1 MRLFMLE
8 LRRLLKNRRT
18 LLIVGALLA
27 FTVFMAVMPTTYL
40 MSHTADGDTLTG
52 LDALTYDKEL
62 QSGIAGTVTPEKV
75 RDSLETY
82 QSVFARYGADST
94 FDLPDAA
101 YAEINAV
108 QSLLNGVGDLYP
120 ADNGQPTPWLVL
132 DAEAVASY
140 YEAAPARIAGLM
152 AMEYP
157 NAPAP
162 AAYFLD
168 LYSTVETP
176 FTYVPGTDTTTLD
189 YMMLLS
195 MVLLLCCA
203 VIAAPVFTA
212 DLQSGADDIQRCT
225 KHGRAPLAVVRV
237 LAVFLICGVLSAVC
251 LSLYWLISNSLYGW
265 EALDTSAQMLSL
277 FTPITPL
284 PFTYGEL
291 QIVLAL
297 LALLTI
303 LASVSAI
310 LLISARMKNL
320 VAATFCALLLCVLP
334 ILTYVILPTSV
345 VNWVNTFLPSSGVG
359 LQACTLYAL
368 RDFHLL
374 RLGDFLCWTPIAM
387 SVVSAVELVLFALL
401 AIVSHVRRRA

>member
-8 LRRLLKNRRT
+8 LKRLLKNRRT
-18 LLIVGALLA
+18 LLIIGALLA
-27 FTVFMAVMPTTYL
+27 FTIFMAAMPTTYL

-52 LDALTYDKEL
+52 LDALAYDKEL

-108 QSLLNGVGDLYP
+108 QSLLNGIGDLYP
-120 ADNGQPTPWLVL
+120 AENGQPTPWLAL

-140 YEAAPARIAGLM
+140 YETAPARIAGLM

-157 NAPAP
+157 NDPAP

-168 LYSTVETP
+168 LYSAVETP

-225 KHGRAPLAVVRV
+225 KHGRTPLAVVRV
-237 LAVFLICGVLSAVC
+237 LAVFLICGVLSTVC

-265 EALDTSAQMLSL
+265 ETLDTSAQMLSL

-284 PFTYGEL
+284 PFNYGEL

-334 ILTYVILPTSV
+334 VLTYVILPTSV
-345 VNWVNTFLPSSGVG
+345 VDWVNTFLPSSGVG
-359 LQACTLYAL
+359 LQACILYAL

-374 RLGDFLCWTPIAM
+374 QLGDFLCWTPIAM

>member
-8 LRRLLKNRRT
+8 LKRLLKNRRT
-18 LLIVGALLA
+18 LLIVGVLLA

-52 LDALTYDKEL
+52 LDALAYDKEL

-120 ADNGQPTPWLVL
+120 AENGQPTPWLVL

-157 NAPAP
+157 NDPAP

-168 LYSTVETP
+168 LYSAVETP
-176 FTYVPGTDTTTLD
+176 FTYVPGADATALE
-189 YMMLLS
+189 YMMLLAL
-195 MVLLLCCA
+195 VLLLCCA
-203 VIAAPVFTA
+203 VIAAPVFTS

-225 KHGRAPLAVVRV
+225 KHGRTPLALVRV

-251 LSLYWLISNSLYGW
+251 LSLYWLISDSLYGW
-265 EALDTSAQMLSL
+265 EILDTSAQMLSL
-277 FTPITPL
+277 FSPTTPL
-284 PFTYGEL
+284 PFSYGEL
-291 QIVLAL
+291 QVVLAL
-297 LALLTI
+297 LALVTI

-320 VAATFCALLLCVLP
+320 VAATCCALLLCVLP
-334 ILTYVILPTSV
+334 VLTYVILPTSV
-345 VNWVNTFLPSSGVG
+345 VDWVNTFLPSSGVG

-387 SVVSAVELVLFALL
+387 TVVSAAELVLFALL

>member
-40 MSHTADGDTLTG
+40 MSHTADSDTLTG
-52 LDALTYDKEL
+52 LDALAYDKEL
-62 QSGIAGTVTPEKV
+62 QAGIAGTVTPEKV

-82 QSVFARYGADST
+82 QSVFARYSADST

-157 NAPAP
+157 NDPAP

-237 LAVFLICGVLSAVC
+237 LAVFLICSVLSAVC

-265 EALDTSAQMLSL
+265 ETLDTSAQMLSL

-284 PFTYGEL
+284 PFSYGEL

-297 LALLTI
+297 LALVTI
-303 LASVSAI
+303 LASVAAV

-334 ILTYVILPTSV
+334 VLTNVILPASV
-345 VNWVNTFLPSSGVG
+345 VDWVNTFLPSSGLG
-359 LQACTLYAL
+359 MQAATLYAL

-387 SVVSAVELVLFALL
+387 SVVSAVELVLFVLL

>member
-8 LRRLLKNRRT
+8 LKRLLKNRRT

-52 LDALTYDKEL
+52 LDALAYDKEL

-120 ADNGQPTPWLVL
+120 ADNGQPMPWLAL
-132 DAEAVASY
+132 DADAVTSY

-157 NAPAP
+157 NDPAP

-168 LYSTVETP
+168 LYSAVETP
-176 FTYVPGTDTTTLD
+176 FTYVPGADATALE
-189 YMMLLS
+189 YMMLLAL
-195 MVLLLCCA
+195 VLLLCCA

-237 LAVFLICGVLSAVC
+237 LAVFLICSVLSAVC
-251 LSLYWLISNSLYGW
+251 LSLYGW
-265 EALDTSAQMLSL
+265 ETLDTSAQMLSL

-334 ILTYVILPTSV
+334 VLTYVILPTSV
-345 VNWVNTFLPSSGVG
+345 VDWVNTFLPSSGLG
-359 LQACTLYAL
+359 MQAATLYAL